1 MKHLGE
7 IKVAAAELL
16 KDGDILTDMYGYTC
30 NEIAFIVRSKFN
42 TEPLVSFT
50 IYSAVK
56 NTLSKIAAPFVKRVY
71 DNAVQGKINLS
82 EFAMSKL
89 KACLNVDY
97 YRGTFIHDIA
107 IQDNGK
113 VDLELF
119 TEYRRQWLEFI
130 LTQPSEHENQR
141 KV

>member
-30 NEIAFIVRSKFN
+30 NEIAFLVRSTKNPF
-42 TEPLVSFT
+42 EK
-50 IYSAVK
+50 YSSYVDVK
-56 NTLSKIAAPFVKRVY
+56 TTLSKIAAPFVKRVY
-71 DNAVQGKINLS
+71 DNALQGKIDLS
-82 EFAMSKL
+82 EAALSKL

-130 LTQPSEHENQR
+130 LTQPSEYENQR
-141 KV
+141 EV